1 MIKKLSLLVLYLTF
15 LQTQAQNISN
25 PVLPNV
31 ADAGCIK
38 YNGEYYVGGVFTKGN
53 FHRSSNLVNWDTSIH
68 VFSMN
73 NNWATKFGIGDEQI
87 HANDIVYI
95 NGMFH
100 MYWSVNY
107 WGRGRNVIHIG
118 HAISPNI
125 LGPFVEPQK
134 DSSLDN
140 RIDPK
145 LFVDDDG
152 KLYLYMVR
160 FTDGN
165 TIWVRP
171 MKDPA
176 TFEGEP
182 KYLFASLPNTWETA
196 DNRVEEGPWVM
207 KYRNR
212 YYLMYNTN
220 HTSTEWGNYALG
232 VSEASSPTEFN
243 HGNKYSYPVV
253 QNNQWDMDDK
263 YVDLLKYEN
272 NGTLDYTTDEPSA
285 KWNTAAFD
293 ATKWQKGKSGF
304 GSEIIEN
311 SFTRKVKTIWKTD
324 HIWLRK
330 KITIQKNTIGNLAL
344 RMNHSGATKV
354 YLNDALIYGNNASNY
369 EIINLDDKV
378 KNLLKDGENFIAINA
393 DKGNRSGFIDVALY
407 NMKGDVADD
416 ILITPGQPNIVHGLN
431 GFDWWLVYMAN
442 KNRERRAQYINQVQF
457 FDKTL
462 FVDGIT
468 SGKTPGYHP
477 VPSQPTFG
485 DLFND
490 NDVSLNNKWNIIN
503 GKWQI
508 DNRELTQ
515 TSLSD
520 AQASIKSDAA
530 ANYLFEANVKNAEGG
545 KAKAG
550 VYAYKQNDNNWLR
563 IFFNVGTK
571 AWQYECMENGKQRT
585 QSFALPKDFNFNVYH
600 KITVYKNTTEFSVR
614 IDDLPAA
621 GNSIIKTVFSQK
633 GLPGIFTK
641 NAKASFD
648 GIIYTIG
655 WDEFD
660 NNINGWSSLNKA
672 TQQNWKVSNEG
683 LTQTNS
689 AGEQSAFKGDYLQA
703 YDFSVQIKNTTAT
716 GSTGVYAMYAD
727 ESNFVKSAFDYAKQ
741 KFVVSGKINGAAIDS
756 KEISLEYLHPEFANM
771 TYSDFMEKHFTF
783 KNPVYI
789 NELRLN
795 KDGHLKADTLIDKLY
810 EKVDIFYRDGND
822 WHPLEYKVAASDHPG
837 FDKLTFNTT
846 KIDELK
852 FTNKLASDHNF
863 YIYKLWVNEVFKTS
877 CNLRVVKN
885 AEGLKFI
892 VDGRLVYDWKMK
904 LPASKVGLCTNNASA
919 NFNGITFFD
928 LK

>member
-1 MIKKLSLLVLYLTF
+1 MKKIVLLFISVAAFKTARL
-15 LQTQAQNISN
+15 QNINN

-53 FHRSSNLVNWDTSIH
+53 FYRSSNLVNWDTSIH

-107 WGRGRNVIHIG
+107 WGRERNVIHIG
-118 HAISPNI
+118 HAVSPNI

-134 DSSLDN
+134 DSWLDN

-171 MKDPA
+171 MKNPA

-243 HGNKYSYPVV
+243 HGNKYAYPVV

-272 NGTLDYTTDEPSA
+272 NGTFDYTTVEPSA
-285 KWNTAAFD
+285 KWNVATFD
-293 ATKWQKGKSGF
+293 ATSWQKGKAGF
-304 GSEIIEN
+304 GGEVIEN
-311 SFTRKVKTIWKTD
+311 SFTRKVKTTWKED

-330 KITIQKNTIGNLAL
+330 KITVQKNAIGNLAL

-354 YLNDALIYGNNASNY
+354 YLNEALIYDNNSANY
-369 EIINLDDKV
+369 EIINLDDKA
-378 KNLLKDGENFIAINA
+378 KSLLKDGGNIIAISS
-393 DKGNRSGFIDVALY
+393 DKGNRTGFIDVAVY
-407 NMKGDVADD
+407 SMKNDVADD
-416 ILITPGQPNIVHGLN
+416 ILITPGQPNIVHGPN

-442 KNRERRAQYINQVQF
+442 KNHERRAQYINQVQF

-468 SGKTPGYHP
+468 SSKTPGYHP
-477 VPSQPTFG
+477 APAQPTFG

-490 NDVSLNNKWNIIN
+490 KNVSLNTKWNIAKGN
-503 GKWQI
+503 WQI
-508 DNRELTQ
+508 TDRELLQ
-515 TSLSD
+515 ANLSN
-520 AQASIKSDAA
+520 AQAFIKSDAA
-530 ANYLFEANVKNAEGG
+530 TNYLFEANIKIVEGD

-563 IFFNVGTK
+563 IFFN
-571 AWQYECMENGKQRT
+571 AAARSWQYECMENGKLKT
-585 QSFALPKDFNFNVYH
+585 QSFALAKDFNYHVYH
-600 KITVYKNTTEFSVR
+600 KITVYKNTGEFTIKV
-614 IDDLPAA
+614 DDLPAT
-621 GNSIIKTVFSQK
+621 GDNVIKTRFVQK
-633 GLPGIFTK
+633 GLPGLFSE
-641 NAKASFD
+641 NAKTAFD

-660 NNINGWSSLNKA
+660 NTINGWATTNKA
-672 TQQNWKVSNEG
+672 SQQNWKVSSEG
-683 LTQTNS
+683 LTQTS
-689 AGEQSAFKGDYLQA
+689 STGEQSVFKGDNLPS
-703 YDFSVQIKNTTAT
+703 YDFSVQVKNVAAK
-716 GSTGVYAMYAD
+716 GSAGVYAMYTD
-727 ESNFVKSAFDYAKQ
+727 ENNFVKSEFDYTKQ
-741 KFVVSGKINGAAIDS
+741 KLVVSGKIKGVEIAS
-756 KEISLEYLHPEFANM
+756 KEIDLGNLQAQFADM

-783 KNPVYI
+783 RNPVYS

-795 KDGHLKADTLIDKLY
+795 KDGHLKTDTLIEKLY
-810 EKVDIFYRDGND
+810 DKVDIFYRDGND
-822 WHPLEYKVAASDHPG
+822 WHPLEYKVAASDHPA
-837 FDKLTFNTT
+837 FDKLTFGTT

-852 FTNKLASDHNF
+852 FTNRFASDHNF
-863 YIYKLWVNEVFKTS
+863 YIYKLWINEVFKTS
-877 CNLRVVKN
+877 YNLRIVKN
-885 AEGLKFI
+885 ADGLKFI
-892 VDGRLVYDWKMK
+892 VDGRLVYDWKAN
-904 LPASKVGLCTNNASA
+904 LPAAKVGLVTNNAAAS
-919 NFNGITFFD
+919 FNGITLFN